1 MLMIAKIFLLSL
13 CLVQTAF
20 AGAEI
25 MLSVVSLDQATKQI
39 IEQDKNKVLGAKTE
53 VIDGKEVHVIKVLSS
68 DGRVQYLKVDADTG
82 KLIK

>member
-1 MLMIAKIFLLSL
+1 MQMIAKIFLLSL

-25 MLSVVSLDQATKQI
+25 VLSVVSLDQATKQI

-53 VIDGKEVHVIKVLSS
+53 VIEGKEVHVIKVLSS